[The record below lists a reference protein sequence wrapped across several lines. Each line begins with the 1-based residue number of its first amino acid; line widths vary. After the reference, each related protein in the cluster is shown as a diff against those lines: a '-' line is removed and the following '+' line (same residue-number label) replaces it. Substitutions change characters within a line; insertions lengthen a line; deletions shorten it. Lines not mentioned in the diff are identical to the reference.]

1 MKTIAIA
8 SLKGDESIPDRPN
21 VIRAKAAS
29 KNEVFS
35 IPIEATILT

>member
-1 MKTIAIA
+1 
-8 SLKGDESIPDRPN
+8 LKGDESIPYLPD